1 MPVCPKAEVKYKMD
15 AISVNAALIIVDVQE
30 VLDEPSPGE
39 LNNPDAV
46 QNIVRLLDRWR
57 TDKLPV
63 FHLQYI
69 SPRKASP
76 FHKDA
81 PGTGIKEPV
90 KPLPGE
96 PVIVKHFESAFM
108 KTDLEERL
116 RKAGL
121 HTLVFAGFYTDQCIG
136 ATVKTAN
143 NLGFDVYVVSDAAAT
158 TGCKG
163 YNGKFYRAED
173 IHQLTLGSLQR
184 DGISIIETVALV

>member
-1 MPVCPKAEVKYKMD
+1 MD
-15 AISVNAALIIVDVQE
+15 VISANAALIIVDVQE
-30 VLDEPSPGE
+30 VLDDPSQGE
-39 LNNPDAV
+39 LNNPNAEH
-46 QNIVRLLDRWR
+46 NIIKLLERWR
-57 TDKLPV
+57 SDELPV

-76 FHKDA
+76 FHKDS
-81 PGTGIKEPV
+81 PYSGIKQSV

-96 PVIVKHFESAFM
+96 PVIIKHFESAFM

-116 RKAGL
+116 KKAGL
-121 HTLVFAGFYTDQCIG
+121 HTLVFAGFYTDQCMA

-143 NLGFDVYVVSDAAAT
+143 NLGFNVYVVSDAAAT

-163 YNGKFYRAED
+163 YNGKFYQAED

-184 DGISIIETVALV
+184 DGISIIDTVGLLG